1 MQNTYLIFSFF
12 GLPKSPILYI
22 IADSHYVMEEEAEF
36 SLEVEYLTKD
46 IQGIGGI
53 IKSEPEHF
61 SVEEIPAY
69 EPCGSGEHVYIS
81 ITREGMTSTEIVEK
95 LGSLFKLQ
103 HKDIGFAGLKD
114 KHAKTTQTFSILIH
128 DEDLNK
134 LANSVEENL
143 KVKVNWFKRHK
154 NKLKPGHL
162 KGNKFRILVLHPNP
176 ERVIKQAE
184 IIKKVLLVKGVPNY
198 FGVQRFGLRGHNPE
212 EGKAILFGNR
222 KYNKWLNKF
231 LISAYQSQLFNFWL
245 SERVS
250 NGLFEKVLDGDVA
263 IKEDSHGA
271 FLVENQDA
279 EQKRFD
285 MKEISFTGPI
295 FGYRMKKP
303 KGISG
308 EAEQRIFD
316 SEGLDL
322 DILKKAGL
330 KGSRRSGR
338 LLIDEISISKVNNGL
353 MFEFTLP
360 KAAYATSVLREFM
373 KTGGL

>member
-1 MQNTYLIFSFF
+1 
-12 GLPKSPILYI
+12 
-22 IADSHYVMEEEAEF
+22 
-36 SLEVEYLTKD
+36 
-46 IQGIGGI
+46 
-53 IKSEPEHF
+53 
-61 SVEEIPAY
+61 
-69 EPCGSGEHVYIS
+69 
-81 ITREGMTSTEIVEK
+81 
-95 LGSLFKLQ
+95 
-103 HKDIGFAGLKD
+103 
-114 KHAKTTQTFSILIH
+114 
-128 DEDLNK
+128 
-134 LANSVEENL
+134 
-143 KVKVNWFKRHK
+143 
-154 NKLKPGHL
+154 
-162 KGNKFRILVLHPNP
+162 
-176 ERVIKQAE
+176 
-184 IIKKVLLVKGVPNY
+184 
-198 FGVQRFGLRGHNPE
+198 
-212 EGKAILFGNR
+212 
-222 KYNKWLNKF
+222 
-231 LISAYQSQLFNFWL
+231 
-245 SERVS
+245 VS